1 MLMANISNEI
11 MLAKD
16 FITYFDEICIIIIT
30 YRNKDNSILRE
41 QKNEPPADDY
51 RSYCTNPNETAIRIR
66 ILPEAIPNFIH
77 IAGFEILF
85 GSSESKVVMI
95 HKVIASI
102 IRVGGRYKSSSP
114 YPYMSVARV

>member
-16 FITYFDEICIIIIT
+16 FITYFDEICILIIT

-41 QKNEPPADDY
+41 QRTSHQQTTINHTTPIRMKL
-51 RSYCTNPNETAIRIR
+51 TIRIG
-66 ILPEAIPNFIH
+66 ILPEAIAQLVH

-85 GSSESKVVMI
+85 GSSESKVVVI

-102 IRVGGRYKSSSP
+102 IGWVDINHLHLTHI
-114 YPYMSVARV
+114 